1 MRSEER
7 TVQAAKLSRRVWF
20 LNGVQRKALPTTLC
34 LAFGLG
40 SPCAVHAADAVY
52 AANLAEAD
60 KSVATSPAAEV
71 DQVYVFGK
79 RLEGVGASAAAS
91 EGAVSFAKFEDRP
104 LLRPGELVEVIPGM
118 AATQHSGNTKANQ
131 YFLRGFNLDH
141 GTDFSVRFDG
151 VPLNL
156 RTHAHGQGYLDLNGI
171 IPEVVETIR
180 YHKGPYYADGGDFSN
195 AGAATFETFSS
206 QAPSFVEVT
215 AGEHQYGRLLAVK
228 SFGDRSFLAGELDT
242 YRGPYDNPDNFRKL
256 DIVGRVGLGENW
268 SLTGLAY
275 AAKTN
280 ANDQIAQ
287 RAVTQ
292 GLISSLGALDPTDGA
307 RTSRYIL
314 SLQRAS
320 SDGWYVNAYAQRYY
334 LAIYSNF
341 TYFLRDPVNGDQF
354 EQLDDRYSFGGSVV
368 RTWPNEIFGA
378 KLRTGI
384 EVRDDYIPKL
394 GLFYTH
400 QRQLLSTVRQ
410 DRVNEYSADVW
421 GDATRTFGPVRV
433 TAGLRFDDIG
443 GHVKSSD
450 TRNSGSGNATLISP
464 TLTVAW
470 LILPTLEL
478 YADAGQ
484 GFHSNDIRG
493 ATETIVPGTEDLAQ
507 KVPIISASQGAE
519 LGARYQDGGLT
530 TTLTLFTL
538 HLDSELVYNGDG
550 GDTSST
556 SATQRKGIEFLIDYA
571 PSPRLDFNFSAAAS
585 DAHYVNNPAGKRV
598 PNALEYVITG
608 GVTARLTDQAKLTIT
623 GRRLGPAPL
632 IEDNSARSNTAT
644 LFNALLD
651 YDFGRFKVKAEVLN
665 LFDSH
670 DDEIQYF
677 YTSRLRGEPVD
688 GVDDYHFH
696 QFEPRTVRLI
706 LQVPLG

>member
-1 MRSEER
+1 MGFWSRPASLKHDLKLAGAGVVWR
-7 TVQAAKLSRRVWF
+7 HGFLLLLCAFTGLLAPSAVRAAS
-20 LNGVQRKALPTTLC
+20 T
-34 LAFGLG
+34 
-40 SPCAVHAADAVY
+40 ADAI
-52 AANLAEAD
+52 
-60 KSVATSPAAEV
+60 ATAPASDVEG
-71 DQVYVFGK
+71 VYVFGK
-79 RLEGVGASAAAS
+79 RLEGVGTSPAAS

-118 AATQHSGNTKANQ
+118 VSTQHSGNTKANQ

-171 IPEVVETIR
+171 IPEVIETIK

-206 QAPSFVEVT
+206 KTPSFVEAT
-215 AGEHQYGRLLAVK
+215 AGEHRFGRLLAVK
-228 SFGDRSFLAGELDT
+228 GFGDRSFFAGEIDT
-242 YRGPYDNPDNFRKL
+242 YRGPYDNPDNFRKV
-256 DIVGRVGLGENW
+256 DVIGRVGLGDW

-280 ANDQIAQ
+280 ANDQIPQ
-287 RAVTQ
+287 RAVQQ
-292 GLISSLGALDPTDGA
+292 GLISTLGALDPTDGA
-307 RTSRYIL
+307 RTSRFIV
-314 SLQRAS
+314 SLQRTKD
-320 SDGWYVNAYAQRYY
+320 DGWYVNAYAQRYY
-334 LAIYSNF
+334 LALYSNF

-354 EQLDDRYSFGGSVV
+354 KQLDDRYTFGGSVV
-368 RTWPNEIFGA
+368 RTWPDELMGA
-378 KLRTGI
+378 KVRTGV
-384 EVRDDYIPKL
+384 EVRDDYIPKI

-400 QRQLLSTVRQ
+400 RRDVQSTVRQ
-410 DRVNEYSADVW
+410 DRVDEYSADVW
-421 GDATRTFGPVRV
+421 ADATRAFGPVRV
-433 TAGLRFDDIG
+433 TGGLRFDDVG
-443 GHVKSSD
+443 GNVRSND
-450 TRNSGSGNATLISP
+450 ARNSGSANASLLSP
-464 TLTVAW
+464 TVTVAW
-470 LILPTLEL
+470 RVLPTLEL

-484 GFHSNDIRG
+484 GFHSNDFRG
-493 ATETIVPGTEDLAQ
+493 ATERVVPGTNDPGQ
-507 KVPIISASQGAE
+507 RVPIISASQGAE
-519 LGARYQDGGLT
+519 LGARYQKGGLT
-530 TTLTLFTL
+530 STLTLFTL

-556 SATQRKGIEFLIDYA
+556 SATQRNGVEFLVDYA
-571 PSPRLDFNFSAAAS
+571 PSPRIDFNFSVAAS
-585 DAHYVNNPAGKRV
+585 DAHYVNNPAGSRV

-608 GVTARLTDQAKLTIT
+608 GVTARLTDRATVTLT

-644 LFNALLD
+644 LFNALAD
-651 YDFGRFKVKAEVLN
+651 YDFGGFKVKAEILN

-677 YTSRLRGEPVD
+677 YTSRLKGEPLD

-706 LQVPLG
+706 VQVPLR

>member
-1 MRSEER
+1 M
-7 TVQAAKLSRRVWF
+7 V
-20 LNGVQRKALPTTLC
+20 
-34 LAFGLG
+34 GLG
-40 SPCAVHAADAVY
+40 ALGFSSGAMAVTAGGTPAQSDSDHPI
-52 AANLAEAD
+52 
-60 KSVATSPAAEV
+60 ATARGPEV
-71 DQVYVFGK
+71 SAVYVFGK
-79 RLEGVGASAAAS
+79 RLEGVGTSVAAS

-171 IPEVVETIR
+171 IPEVIETIK

-195 AGAATFETFSS
+195 AGAATFDTFSS
-206 QAPSFVEVT
+206 QAPSFIELT
-215 AGEHQYGRLLAVK
+215 GGLHQYGRALAVK
-228 SFGDRSFLAGELDT
+228 SFGDTSFLAAEVDT

-256 DIVGRVGLGENW
+256 DFIGRVGLGDW

-280 ANDQIAQ
+280 ANDQIPQ
-287 RAVTQ
+287 RAVDQ
-292 GLISSLGALDPTDGA
+292 GLITSLGALDPTDGA
-307 RTSRYIL
+307 RTSRFIL
-314 SLQRAS
+314 SLQRTKN
-320 SDGWYVNAYAQRYY
+320 DGWYANAYAQKYY
-334 LAIYSNF
+334 LSLFSNF

-354 EQLDDRYSFGGSVV
+354 NQLDDRYTFGGSVIRTFPKPFLGATV
-368 RTWPNEIFGA
+368 RG
-378 KLRTGI
+378 GI
-384 EVRDDYIPKL
+384 EFRDDVIPKIAL
-394 GLFYTH
+394 YYTH
-400 QRQLLSTVRQ
+400 QRQYLSTVRQ
-410 DRVNEYSADVW
+410 DRVNEYSGDAW
-421 GDATRTFGPVRV
+421 ADATRAFGPVRV
-433 TAGLRFDDIG
+433 TAGLRLDDIG
-443 GHVKSSD
+443 GDVTSD
-450 TRNSGSGNATLISP
+450 NPRNSGAASATLVSP
-464 TLTVAW
+464 KLTVAW
-470 LILPTLEL
+470 RVLATVEL

-484 GFHSNDIRG
+484 GFHSNDFRG
-493 ATETIVPGTEDLAQ
+493 ATETIVPGSDDPAT

-519 LGARYQDGGLT
+519 IGARYQRGSLT
-530 TTLTLFTL
+530 STVTLFTL

-556 SATQRKGIEFLIDYA
+556 SATQRRGVEFLVDYA
-571 PSPRLDFNFSAAAS
+571 PSRNLDFNFSAAAS
-585 DAHYVNNPAGKRV
+585 DAHYVDNPAGPRV

-608 GVTARLTDQAKLTIT
+608 GVTARVTRHATVTFT

-632 IEDNSARSNTAT
+632 IEDNSARSNPAT
-644 LFNALLD
+644 LLNGLVD
-651 YDFGRFKVKAEVLN
+651 YDFGRFKVKVEVLN
-665 LFDSH
+665 LLGSH

-696 QFEPRTVRLI
+696 QFEPRTVRAI
-706 LQVPLG
+706 LQIPLG

>member
-1 MRSEER
+1 MDRR
-7 TVQAAKLSRRVWF
+7 FLAVQLASLALASPALAAEAPT
-20 LNGVQRKALPTTLC
+20 GVA
-34 LAFGLG
+34 
-40 SPCAVHAADAVY
+40 AADAP
-52 AANLAEAD
+52 A
-60 KSVATSPAAEV
+60 SVSSPANADDRPVRTAPAVEV
-71 DQVYVFGK
+71 EGVYVFGK
-79 RLEGVGASAAAS
+79 RLEGVGTAASAS
-91 EGAVSFAKFEDRP
+91 EGVVSFAKFEDRP

-171 IPEVVETIR
+171 IPEVIETIK

-206 QAPSFVEVT
+206 QTPSFLEAT
-215 AGEHQYGRLLAVK
+215 AGEHEYGRLLAVK
-228 SFGDRSFLAGELDT
+228 SFGQRNFLAGELDT
-242 YRGPYDNPDNFRKL
+242 YRGPYDHPDNFRKV
-256 DIVGRVGLGENW
+256 DVVGRVGLGEDW

-287 RAVTQ
+287 RAVTA

-314 SLQRAS
+314 SLQRTKD
-320 SDGWYVNAYAQRYY
+320 DGWYVDAYAQRYY

-354 EQLDDRYSFGGSVV
+354 EQLDDRYTFGGSVV
-368 RTWPNEIFGA
+368 RTWPNEVLGA
-378 KLRTGI
+378 KVRTGV
-384 EVRDDYIPKL
+384 EVRDDYIPKI

-400 QRQLLSTVRQ
+400 QRQVLSTVRQ
-410 DRVNEYSADVW
+410 DRINEYSADVW
-421 GDATRTFGPVRV
+421 ADATRAFGPVRV
-433 TAGLRFDDIG
+433 TAGARFDDVG
-443 GHVKSSD
+443 GRVSSSD
-450 TRNSGSGNATLISP
+450 PRNSGSANSTLFSP
-464 TLTVAW
+464 TVTVAW
-470 LILPTLEL
+470 RLFPTFEL

-484 GFHSNDIRG
+484 GFHSNDLRG
-493 ATETIVPGTEDLAQ
+493 ATETIVPGTSDPAQ
-507 KVPIISASQGAE
+507 KVPVISASQGAE
-519 LGARYQDGGLT
+519 IGARYQKGGLT
-530 TTLTLFTL
+530 TTLTVFTL

-556 SATQRKGIEFLIDYA
+556 SATQRKGVEFLVDYA
-571 PSPRLDFNFSAAAS
+571 PSRRIDFNFSAAAS
-585 DAHYVNNPAGKRV
+585 DAHYVNNPAGSRV
-598 PNALEYVITG
+598 PNALEYVITA
-608 GVTARLTDQAKLTIT
+608 GVTARVTEHATVTIT

-632 IEDNSARSNTAT
+632 IEDNSARSNPAT
-644 LFNALLD
+644 LFNALAD
-651 YDFGRFKVKAEVLN
+651 YDFKRFKLKFEVLN

-677 YTSRLRGEPVD
+677 YTSRLPGEPAE

-696 QFEPRTVRLI
+696 QFEPRTFRVV
-706 LQVPLG
+706 LQVPL